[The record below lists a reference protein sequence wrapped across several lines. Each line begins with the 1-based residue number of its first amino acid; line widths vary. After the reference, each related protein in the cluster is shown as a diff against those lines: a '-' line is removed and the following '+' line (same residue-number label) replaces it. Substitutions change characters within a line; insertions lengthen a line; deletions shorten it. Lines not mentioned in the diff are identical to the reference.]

1 MMRSREKG
9 EGLFICE
16 QEGGIIRSEGND
28 RAIPNALSCRE
39 VMTETD
45 AMIRVTRIKRAAG
58 LVSEREK
65 SRT

>member
-1 MMRSREKG
+1 MRSREKG

-16 QEGGIIRSEGND
+16 QDGGIIRSEGHYQ
-28 RAIPNALSCRE
+28 AIPNALSCRE

-45 AMIRVTRIKRAAG
+45 AMIRVMRIDRAVG
-58 LVSEREK
+58 LMLEREK